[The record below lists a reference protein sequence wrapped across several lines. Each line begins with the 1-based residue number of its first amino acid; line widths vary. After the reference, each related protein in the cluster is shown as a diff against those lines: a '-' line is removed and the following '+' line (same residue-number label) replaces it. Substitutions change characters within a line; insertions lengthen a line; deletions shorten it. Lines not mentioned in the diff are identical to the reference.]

1 MARSIG
7 SIQRYILGL
16 IAVLYSVLSWGQRI
30 EVITDQQSVQY
41 GHITLKNL
49 PQDVISELRSGNFSN
64 KQIGSF
70 FFIRVGSSTY
80 NTLGNYLLTDND
92 LTFVP
97 RFLPD
102 TKITHS
108 VHFDPVQLSLLI
120 EQEVDMPPLML
131 SLNFSQIPGK
141 KTSVTQFYPELD
153 TLPTNILR
161 AYLYFNQPMSLQ
173 NPYEFID
180 IRDSNDSLIKE
191 PFVEIPEGLWNKN
204 RTRLTLLFH
213 PGRIKRGVGPNMTH
227 GALFDKNESYIISI
241 SNQWKDAFGRSI
253 QPFHKVMFF
262 GPAIRKPID
271 INNWVVVQP
280 KFQSLTPLVIKVQE
294 KLDHALVQRLLFI
307 NIDGITIDGQW
318 EFAHEM
324 IIFTPNEI
332 WSKGHYQLIISPDL
346 EDVCG
351 NTNTSA
357 FDQDGLT
364 NATGQKLVPMV
375 EFTIK

>member
-1 MARSIG
+1 MAHSIG
-7 SIQRYILGL
+7 SIRKYILAL
-16 IAVLYSVLSWGQRI
+16 IAVIYSALSWGQRI

-41 GHITLKNL
+41 GRIILKDL
-49 PQDVISELRSGNFSN
+49 PQNIISELRFGNFSN
-64 KQIGSF
+64 KQFGSF

-80 NTLGNYLLTDND
+80 NTLGNYQLTDDD
-92 LTFVP
+92 LSFMP

-120 EQEVDMPPLML
+120 EKEIGLQPLML
-131 SLNFSQIPGK
+131 SLNFPQIQVK
-141 KTSVTQFYPELD
+141 ITSITQFYPEID

-161 AYLYFNQPMSLQ
+161 AYLYFDQSMSLQ
-173 NPYEFID
+173 NPYEFIA
-180 IRDSNDSLIKE
+180 IKNSKDSLIKE

-271 INNWVVVQP
+271 IKYWVVVPP
-280 KFQSLTPLVIKVQE
+280 KFQSLTPLVIKVPE

-307 NIDGITIDGQW
+307 KINGITINGQW
-318 EFAHEM
+318 EFAHET
-324 IIFTPNEI
+324 IIFTPTQI
-332 WSKGHYQLIISPDL
+332 WSKGHYQLIIGLDL

-351 NTNTSA
+351 NTITSA
-357 FDQDGLT
+357 FDQEGLT
-364 NATGQKLVPMV
+364 NATSQKLVPIV